1 MFHRI
6 DYKNQP
12 KPIILSK
19 GMSNYDKLQK
29 TMNEPVKE
37 YNQIKDLVEL
47 DAHQSLASIRDK
59 NSITKLNSI
68 NNKKS
73 KNFDMS
79 TSAHKLREMTPHKK
93 GKNKK

>member
-1 MFHRI
+1 MFHRV

-12 KPIILSK
+12 KPKILSK

-29 TMNEPVKE
+29 SMNEPLKD

-47 DAHQSLASIRDK
+47 EN
-59 NSITKLNSI
+59 NSITKLSNSS
-68 NNKKS
+68 NKNS
-73 KNFDMS
+73 KNYV
-79 TSAHKLREMTPHKK
+79 EMMPHKK

>member
-1 MFHRI
+1 MFHRV

-47 DAHQSLASIRDK
+47 EN
-59 NSITKLNSI
+59 NSTTKLNSI

-73 KNFDMS
+73 KNVDM
-79 TSAHKLREMTPHKK
+79 MPHKK
-93 GKNKK
+93 GTNKK

>member
-6 DYKNQP
+6 DYQNQP
-12 KPIILSK
+12 KSILLSK

-29 TMNEPVKE
+29 TMNEPLKE

-47 DAHQSLASIRDK
+47 ENNNISK
-59 NSITKLNSI
+59 I
-68 NNKKS
+68 NNTNINKQS
-73 KNFDMS
+73 KNND
-79 TSAHKLREMTPHKK
+79 LIPHKK

>member
-1 MFHRI
+1 MFHRV

-19 GMSNYDKLQK
+19 GMSNYDKLKK

-47 DAHQSLASIRDK
+47 QN
-59 NSITKLNSI
+59 NSIAKLSNTM
-68 NNKKS
+68 NKKS
-73 KNFDMS
+73 KNVDMI
-79 TSAHKLREMTPHKK
+79 PHKK
-93 GKNKK
+93 R

>member
-1 MFHRI
+1 MFHRV

-47 DAHQSLASIRDK
+47 EN
-59 NSITKLNSI
+59 NSIAKLSNTM
-68 NNKKS
+68 NKKS
-73 KNFDMS
+73 KNVDM
-79 TSAHKLREMTPHKK
+79 MPHKK

>member
-1 MFHRI
+1 MFHRV

-47 DAHQSLASIRDK
+47 EN

-68 NNKKS
+68 NNKNLK
-73 KNFDMS
+73 M
-79 TSAHKLREMTPHKK
+79 LR
-93 GKNKK
+93 

>member
-1 MFHRI
+1 MFHRV

-29 TMNEPVKE
+29 TMDEPVKE

-47 DAHQSLASIRDK
+47 EN
-59 NSITKLNSI
+59 NSIAKLSNTI
-68 NNKKS
+68 NKKS
-73 KNFDMS
+73 KNV
-79 TSAHKLREMTPHKK
+79 
-93 GKNKK
+93 KNIYRWIT

>member
-1 MFHRI
+1 MFHRV

-47 DAHQSLASIRDK
+47 EN

-73 KNFDMS
+73 RNV
-79 TSAHKLREMTPHKK
+79 EMTPHKK

>member
-1 MFHRI
+1 MFHRV

-29 TMNEPVKE
+29 SMNEPVKE

-47 DAHQSLASIRDK
+47 EN
-59 NSITKLNSI
+59 NSIAKLSNTI
-68 NNKKS
+68 NKKS
-73 KNFDMS
+73 KNVDM
-79 TSAHKLREMTPHKK
+79 MPHKK
-93 GKNKK
+93 EKIKNNFYIRIYTNG

>member
-12 KPIILSK
+12 KSIILSK
-19 GMSNYDKLQK
+19 GMGNYDKLQK
-29 TMNEPVKE
+29 TMNEPLKE

-47 DAHQSLASIRDK
+47 E
-59 NSITKLNSI
+59 NNNITKI
-68 NNKKS
+68 NNSNINKQS
-73 KNFDMS
+73 KNTDLM
-79 TSAHKLREMTPHKK
+79 PHKK

>member
-12 KPIILSK
+12 KSIILSK
-19 GMSNYDKLQK
+19 GMSNYDKLVK
-29 TMNEPVKE
+29 SMNEPLKD

-47 DAHQSLASIRDK
+47 ENNNIAKIS
-59 NSITKLNSI
+59 NTNI
-68 NNKKS
+68 NNKQS
-73 KNFDMS
+73 KNTDLM
-79 TSAHKLREMTPHKK
+79 PHKK

>member
-1 MFHRI
+1 MFHRV
-6 DYKNQP
+6 DFKNQP

-47 DAHQSLASIRDK
+47 EN
-59 NSITKLNSI
+59 NSIAKLSNTI
-68 NNKKS
+68 NKKNL
-73 KNFDMS
+73 KM
-79 TSAHKLREMTPHKK
+79 LI
-93 GKNKK
+93 

>member
-1 MFHRI
+1 MFHRV

-29 TMNEPVKE
+29 TMNEPAKE

-47 DAHQSLASIRDK
+47 EN
-59 NSITKLNSI
+59 NSITKLNNI

-73 KNFDMS
+73 KNNDM
-79 TSAHKLREMTPHKK
+79 MPHKK
-93 GKNKK
+93 GNNKKIISI